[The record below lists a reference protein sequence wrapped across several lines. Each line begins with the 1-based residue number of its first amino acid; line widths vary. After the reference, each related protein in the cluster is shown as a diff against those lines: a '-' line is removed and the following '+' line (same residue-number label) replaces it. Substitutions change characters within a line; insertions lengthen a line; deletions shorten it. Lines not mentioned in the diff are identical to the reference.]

1 MGCNC
6 NYHNIPSQPVNGKLG
21 LWPFDWFE
29 QKATEFCLD
38 KAYDHL
44 TPIVAFVICI
54 FLILFLGGRLTWV

>member
-6 NYHNIPSQPVNGKLG
+6 NYHNIPSQPVNGELG